1 MAVKLKEE
9 TVLNQWSMLVDGAAG
24 RGNEVLDEIQSR
36 LTAARI
42 PGNCEWSVE
51 EVESGGMFSKTK
63 REFLIVRLDQFS
75 DYRNYVG
82 VRPYGTHL
90 DCCRFLT
97 VEPGFFKRELS
108 KAMTNGEGNALSV
121 PKNLLVEQD
130 LHAWVTVVHHCVLDG
145 VKALYQKLGQ
155 DPSGIRRETKGFLQ
169 VW

>member
-9 TVLNQWSMLVDGAAG
+9 TILNQWSMLIDGAAG
-24 RGNEVLDEIQSR
+24 RGNEVLDSIQFH
-36 LTAARI
+36 LEAARI
-42 PGNCEWSVE
+42 PGNCQWSVD
-51 EVESGGMFSKTK
+51 EVESGGFLSKTR

-82 VRPYGTHL
+82 VRAYGTHL

-97 VEPGFFKRELS
+97 VEPGFFKRQISQAITGGEDRLLS
-108 KAMTNGEGNALSV
+108 T

-130 LHAWVTVVHHCVLDG
+130 LSAWVTVVHHAVLDA
-145 VKALYQKLGQ
+145 VKSLYAKLGQ
-155 DPSGIRRETKGFLQ
+155 DPAGIRRETKGFLQ